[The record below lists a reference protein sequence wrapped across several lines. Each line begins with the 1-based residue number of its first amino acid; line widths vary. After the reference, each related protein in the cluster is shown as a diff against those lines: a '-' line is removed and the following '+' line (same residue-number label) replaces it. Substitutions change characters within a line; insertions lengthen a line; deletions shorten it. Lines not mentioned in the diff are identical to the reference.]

1 MSAHPAV
8 SAAVVICAYTEERWE
23 ELVAAVAS
31 VRTQTLAP
39 SELVVVVDNNPALL
53 ARARAKIEGAT
64 VVANSHAP
72 GNSGARN
79 TGIEVTRAPIVAF
92 IDDDAVADER
102 WLEALL
108 PCYEDATTLGAGGPV
123 LPLWRTRRPRWF
135 TDEFNWVIGCTW
147 TGMAAPDGA
156 IRNPI
161 GTNFS
166 VRRDVIVAVGG
177 FEGRLGRLVRAG
189 KVVAGT
195 ADETEVCIRASR
207 IHPDGVFRLV
217 PGARVH
223 HHVPPARATWRYYRE
238 RCRLEGTS
246 KAVLTKLVGADSGL
260 ASERRYVRS
269 VLPRGVWRE
278 LRHGGRTGP
287 LRAGAIVAGL
297 AFTGSAYLR
306 AQLALRRA
314 GAGDL
319 SDRGS

>member
-1 MSAHPAV
+1 M

-31 VRTQTLAP
+31 VRAQTLAA
-39 SELVVVVDNNPALL
+39 SELVVVIDNNPALL
-53 ARARAKIEGAT
+53 ERAKSELEGAT
-64 VVANSHAP
+64 VVPNSQAP

-79 TGIEVTRAPIVAF
+79 TGIEVTSAPILAF
-92 IDDDAVADER
+92 IDDDAVADAG
-102 WLEALL
+102 WLEALM
-108 PCYEDATTLGAGGPV
+108 PCYEDPSTLGAGGPV
-123 LPLWRTRRPRWF
+123 VPLWRTPRPRWF

-166 VRRDVIVAVGG
+166 VRRDVIAEVGG
-177 FEGRLGRLVRAG
+177 FEGRLGRLVRDG

-195 ADETEVCIRASR
+195 ADETEVCIRAGQ
-207 IHPDGVFRLV
+207 IHPDGVFRLA

-223 HHVPPARATWRYYRE
+223 HQVPASRATWRYYRE
-238 RCRLEGTS
+238 RCRLEGSS
-246 KAVLTKLVGADSGL
+246 KAVLTKLVGTGSGL

-269 VLPRGVWRE
+269 VLPRGIWRE

-297 AFTGSAYLR
+297 AYTGGAYLR
-306 AQLALRRA
+306 AELSLRRS

-319 SDRGS
+319 SDRPAG